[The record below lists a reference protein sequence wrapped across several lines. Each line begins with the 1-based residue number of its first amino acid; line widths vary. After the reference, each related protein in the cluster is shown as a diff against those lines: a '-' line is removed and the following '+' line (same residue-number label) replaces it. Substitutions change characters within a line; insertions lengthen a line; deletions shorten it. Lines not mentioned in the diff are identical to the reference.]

1 MTQDEWLF
9 KIAEIPIKNKKMYNY
24 YGSGYSGYLNATLAP
39 KVDQLSEVE
48 RLRIIEKM
56 KNYWK
61 EHKSSSLEFLVN
73 DAIVNCDKGSIM
85 SRVKGKDHGVYT
97 DHDGGLALLNED
109 DRKLVETDLTVFG
122 SCACEVGKKNK
133 CKAKNFSK
141 WYGVNS
147 NTHIGKGKASLIM
160 SSYMICPYYKNAY
173 IRPVTSG
180 QEFTFTESLFKYPKF
195 VVEQGMEHAYF
206 NIEYWNKYNFEHAKI
221 DMTVIRKLAI
231 RNISIMNQ
239 GVEGTNTKGYYE
251 RKWIEYLAKY
261 ILLCE
266 DKKILCNIVNEFY
279 NRTSI
284 TNAREI
290 RCNTLVENYDL
301 LFESAKIIRQY
312 MLNKY
317 INDDVNIIK
326 VMQNFFLL
334 SMIKYCLKPYI
345 TKFQEKTI
353 LYIDNVNT
361 NSSGA
366 AKYYKGGIDI
376 QYFAYDSATM
386 IRRTTTYISKPRISE
401 TTTGL
406 PGLWEYFE
414 KNRDGLFV
422 GLLILNL
429 AATAAIIAIPTVAG
443 IIGVSTVQASNIANI
458 ASVVWT
464 IGGSFLGEKLE
475 GDETKKFEKTKY
487 KQTRSGL
494 STLLSRINAYIIYTN
509 QGEQKSDFLY
519 EVYPSG
525 ETDTLISNFLINI
538 SRIYI
543 KRKEKH
549 TKEKCLINILK
560 LDVLLGK
567 QLPIMTK
574 INCLIAALTIKA
586 LTNFDLFEAEDIS
599 RQESKDATMTGI
611 EMLENLIAP
620 VVDSVDYK
628 VEIQSGD
635 IRIDI
640 DKTLYVD
647 KNGEVN
653 ISKLFTTIL

>member
-9 KIAEIPIKNKKMYNY
+9 NLAKIEIKKIADKDLKDREYVTAQNIN
-24 YGSGYSGYLNATLAP
+24 
-39 KVDQLSEVE
+39 QLEDNE
-48 RLRIIEKM
+48 RKRVIEKM

-73 DAIVNCDKGSIM
+73 DAIVNCEKGSIM

-97 DHDGGLALLNED
+97 DKQGGQALLNED

-122 SCACEVGKKNK
+122 SCACEDGKKNK

-160 SSYMICPYYKNAY
+160 SSYMICPYHKNVY

-180 QEFTFTESLFKYPKF
+180 QEFTFTDSLFNYPKF
-195 VVEQGMEHAYF
+195 VVEHGAKNAYF
-206 NIEYWNKYNFEHAKI
+206 NIKYWDKYDFKQAKI

-231 RNISIMNQ
+231 RNISIMDQ

-266 DKKILCNIVNEFY
+266 DKEILCNIVNEFY
-279 NRTSI
+279 NKVSI
-284 TNAREI
+284 ANIREI
-290 RCNTLVENYDL
+290 RRNTLLENYDL
-301 LFESAKIIRQY
+301 LFESAKIIRQN

-317 INDDVNIIK
+317 MNDGVDIVRA
-326 VMQNFFLL
+326 MQNYFLL
-334 SMIKYCLKPYI
+334 SMIKYCLKPYVI
-345 TKFQEKTI
+345 KVQEKTI
-353 LYIDNVNT
+353 LYIDDVNT

-376 QYFAYDSATM
+376 QYFIYDSATM
-386 IRRTTTYISKPRISE
+386 IKRTSTYISKPRISE

-406 PGLWEYFE
+406 SGLWEYFE

-464 IGGSFLGEKLE
+464 IGGGFLGEKLE
-475 GDETKKFEKTKY
+475 EDETKKFEKTKY
-487 KQTRSGL
+487 KQSRSGL

-509 QGEQKSDFLY
+509 QGEHESDFLY

-525 ETDTLISNFLINI
+525 ETDNLISNFLINI
-538 SRIYI
+538 SRVYI

-586 LTNFDLFEAEDIS
+586 LTNFDLFEAEDITK
-599 RQESKDATMTGI
+599 QESKDATMTGI

-635 IRIDI
+635 KRIDI

-647 KNGEVN
+647 EKGEVN